1 MACREQDKENMFLN
15 KKQIKILI
23 IVFTVVVLTILAIL
37 FIKKQK
43 QNIILPIPQQGQIEE
58 EQKIVT
64 PQIENKV
71 VPKKITEESLIE
83 NVSRNFAERLGS
95 YSTDN
100 KAENF
105 LSAYSYLTE
114 EAKNSLKS
122 YIDSNEKLK
131 AQDYYGVSSKSLNS
145 KVVVS
150 GSSATAIVKV
160 QQVETIGNDLKSSVV
175 YKNLNLNLIKQGDL
189 WLISSFKWE

>member
-1 MACREQDKENMFLN
+1 MFLN

-23 IVFTVVVLTILAIL
+23 IVFVIVVLIILATF

-43 QNIILPIPQQGQIEE
+43 QNVVLPIPQQGQVEE

-71 VPKKITEESLIE
+71 VAKKITEGSLIE
-83 NVSRNFAERLGS
+83 NISRNFAERLGS

-122 YIDSNEKLK
+122 YIDNNEKLK

-145 KVVVS
+145 KVVIS

-160 QQVETIGNDLKSSVV
+160 QQVETSGNDLKSTVV